1 MIDKTSIT
9 IKAYDNNAVEFTS
22 RFMDLSL
29 YKKSFENYAEFLH
42 DDDTVLDLGCG
53 PGNVSSFLLNSNP
66 SLKITGIDLSE
77 KMIELAK
84 QNVPKADFIID
95 DIRNIQNR
103 FTKKFDHII
112 ASFCL
117 PFLYDEE
124 ACKFICGCSA
134 LLNEGG
140 YMYLST
146 MMGKGYQYEIP
157 SFSKGDKMF
166 FNYYS
171 KEFIQDCFNKNSL
184 SIVHYSVQDYHNMDG
199 SVLKDM
205 IYFLQKKLL

>member
-1 MIDKTSIT
+1 MNDKTTIT
-9 IKAYDNNAVEFTS
+9 IQAYDNNAQEFTQ

-29 YKKSFENYAEFLH
+29 YKEALAAYTKYIKSEEKI
-42 DDDTVLDLGCG
+42 LDLGCG
-53 PGNVSSFLLNSNP
+53 PGNVSNFLLHSNP

-84 QNVPKADFIID
+84 QNVHKADFIID

-117 PFLYDEE
+117 PFLYDDETR
-124 ACKFICGCSA
+124 KFISGCSA
-134 LLNEGG
+134 LLKEGG

-157 SFSKGDKMF
+157 SFSKGDEMF

-171 KEFIQDCFNKNSL
+171 KEFLEDCFNKNSL
-184 SIVHYSVQDYHNMDG
+184 SIVQYSVQDYHNKDG

-205 IYFLQKKLL
+205 IFFLQKKLL

>member
-1 MIDKTSIT
+1 MIDKTNIT

-29 YKKSFENYAEFLH
+29 YKKSFENYTEFLH
-42 DDDTVLDLGCG
+42 NDDTVLDLGCG

-84 QNVPKADFIID
+84 QNVSKAYFIID

-103 FTKKFDHII
+103 FTQKFNHII

-117 PFLYDEE
+117 PFLYDDE
-124 ACKFICGCSA
+124 AKKFINDCS
-134 LLNEGG
+134 LLLKTGG

-146 MMGKGYQYEIP
+146 MMGKGYQFEIP
-157 SFSKGDKMF
+157 SFSKGDEMF

-171 KEFIQDCFNKNSL
+171 KEFLEDCFNKNSL
-184 SIVHYSVQDYHNMDG
+184 SIVQYSVQDYFNKDG

-205 IYFLQKKLL
+205 IFFLQKK